1 MKSRTFCVAF
11 AWVFLLSATTL
22 FAQDAAGAKV
32 KNQRGGLSRWLTSVV
47 DVSYERGILYSD
59 YRLGRTAASHT
70 QLDGFRVQYSL
81 FPHFAKEGGD
91 WLGLYVALSEYT
103 RKAENDPSSLSSLSG
118 FYGGLTTKLCMHK
131 MGNHRVSWVQNAGA
145 VLANFAFGVGSAT
158 PFTKSKW
165 GVGLQE
171 AVKYDYILSSG
182 AALGVKAYIDYSY
195 LFRNSSFTG
204 FAVNPQHITSLG
216 VAASVTF

>member
-1 MKSRTFCVAF
+1 MKSRAFCIAF
-11 AWVFLLSATTL
+11 AWVFFLSTTSL
-22 FAQDAAGAKV
+22 FAQDAGAKG

-59 YRLGRTAASHT
+59 YRLGRTAALHT

-103 RKAENDPSSLSSLSG
+103 RRAENDPSGLSSLSG

-182 AALGVKAYIDYSY
+182 ATLGVKAYIDYSY